1 MATRQAGSWAP
12 NARSD
17 AAVTWQGLNSDGTGV
32 VFDGGDFSAG
42 RFSSEIVLFTGAE
55 PSGGMVS
62 FSGVGRR
69 SHPPVLAGAANR
81 RQVWCCPFNRP
92 RQGGADSNE
101 ADEREA
107 EKRGSG
113 TVARRPLSSGTIFTT
128 AASLRKDRPGKPSWE
143 PYWLPTATVAQLY
156 PATPNL
162 ETPGQMA
169 HPATSATTQ
178 RPCEIA

>member
-55 PSGGMVS
+55 FSGGMVS

-69 SHPPVLAGAANR
+69 SHPPMFGRDGEPPTEVVLPVQAT
-81 RQVWCCPFNRP
+81 
-92 RQGGADSNE
+92 E
-101 ADEREA
+101 
-107 EKRGSG
+107 
-113 TVARRPLSSGTIFTT
+113 ARRVGQSHPVLT
-128 AASLRKDRPGKPSWE
+128 LD
-143 PYWLPTATVAQLY
+143 WLQ
-156 PATPNL
+156 
-162 ETPGQMA
+162 
-169 HPATSATTQ
+169 TSA
-178 RPCEIA
+178 